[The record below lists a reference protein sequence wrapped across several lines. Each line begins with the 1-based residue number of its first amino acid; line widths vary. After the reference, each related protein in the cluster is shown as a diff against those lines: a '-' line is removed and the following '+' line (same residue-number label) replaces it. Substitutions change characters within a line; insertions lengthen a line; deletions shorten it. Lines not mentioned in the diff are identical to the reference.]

1 MKNWNYDIIDK
12 IIIKIILTLSFLMK
26 ISNLIF

>member
-12 IIIKIILTLSFLMK
+12 IIIKIILALSFLMK